1 MRIRHYKYRGKDSE
15 RLVYRWLTPQTSP
28 ARILL
33 KETRFPDRCSPGRS
47 LRNLDLGHVLFPGV
61 LSTRPPGATR
71 HVPISRNVTA
81 VVATSRSTR
90 RPRRKKEPLG
100 WHECAM
106 LVCYTR
112 IAHNLTQATVC
123 CGESAGQFTCVGARV
138 SRGPEQSGSCALVRC
153 TSRAAKKLHV
163 TNGLRDQSGGSPLK
177 RACSACMEPLQPGHT
192 AAAERATAAT
202 VATATTAVA
211 PSPPLPP
218 APAPLPP
225 AATAVAATAIVATT
239 ASAAPLTG
247 TLIGTLIGPRAAAA
261 VATTAAA
268 AVATRRRVP

>member
-1 MRIRHYKYRGKDSE
+1 
-15 RLVYRWLTPQTSP
+15 
-28 ARILL
+28 
-33 KETRFPDRCSPGRS
+33 
-47 LRNLDLGHVLFPGV
+47 
-61 LSTRPPGATR
+61 
-71 HVPISRNVTA
+71 
-81 VVATSRSTR
+81 
-90 RPRRKKEPLG
+90 
-100 WHECAM
+100 M

-247 TLIGTLIGPRAAAA
+247 TLIGTLIGPPPPPLSPPPPQPPSPLDDEHPSRFRVPPPSGRGLGMCYARRTRCGGRRAH
-261 VATTAAA
+261 
-268 AVATRRRVP
+268 RRRRRDGISSPSPSPSPHMCSLCAWKCTLRAKRIFGARPQTLGTHL